1 MDRSASQD
9 QASARSQDN
18 LVVRIIEPAIAKRP
32 WTIVILFLLV
42 TVIFIAGLG
51 ADAEQQAGADQFT
64 EDLEEFQAYEA
75 MQDDFDRAS
84 RDSGG
89 TSAQLFVTDPSG
101 NVLSKD
107 SLLRMLETQD
117 RLETS
122 DDLRIS
128 STTSPGTLIAQ
139 QIDPTAQTPE
149 DHYRVIDRAT
159 QRQLDAAIEAT
170 ADSLMVSTDF
180 SPATKSADVTQIAI
194 SYQTPPMADSAE
206 YASLQ
211 YQTLDE
217 VDTTEGYEVGENVI
231 ILADAFIQDEVLS
244 LLNDT
249 AIVVFPAAIILI
261 LFFLLVAYRDPIDL
275 ILGLSALLMT
285 MVWTFGFM
293 GYANIPFSDSL
304 ITVFPLLL
312 AVGIDFGIHIINRYR
327 EERIAGGEIGS
338 AMQITTRQLAIAFLI
353 VTVTTVFSFMSNLI
367 SELEQLQHFAVVAAF
382 GMISTFLLFGIFLP
396 AGKVGFDRLRA
407 GTRFPQFG
415 TKPLGREGSVLGRI
429 LEIGTA
435 AARKAPYIVL
445 AIGLVIGA
453 TAGAYGTG
461 VDATFD
467 QEAFFPDEDRIEQY
481 QQLPAPFAP
490 DTYHFMAALAHL
502 EDDFEIPF
510 IQTVTIYID
519 DRAVRS
525 DMALV
530 DIDQAIRNPPPE
542 FERADRRAQGG
553 SILEVISSE
562 AETNP
567 EFDGTVRRYDSSG
580 DGVPDRNVDQVYDAL
595 FASESQDD
603 ALTYLTSDRRA
614 TRIELQPDVDA
625 EDAAVTAAAEDIAA
639 DMRLDAVATGDH
651 IINQAVIDRITASS
665 VNSLLLAFILTA
677 LFLVLTYWWLEG
689 RAMYGLIN
697 LIPILLTVALLA
709 GSMRYFDIPLSPI
722 NAPILAVSIG
732 LGVDY
737 TVHFMH
743 RFVDEFEARN
753 DIHEALL
760 VTTRGTGGA
769 LTGSML
775 TTVTGLGVLAL
786 ALIPLIV
793 EFGILLALGVFYAY
807 ATTILFLPSII
818 VAWDGLATNSRSHV
832 PL

>member
-217 VDTTEGYEVGENVI
+217 VDTIEGYEVGENVI

-353 VTVTTVFSFMSNLI
+353 VTVTTVFSFMSNFI